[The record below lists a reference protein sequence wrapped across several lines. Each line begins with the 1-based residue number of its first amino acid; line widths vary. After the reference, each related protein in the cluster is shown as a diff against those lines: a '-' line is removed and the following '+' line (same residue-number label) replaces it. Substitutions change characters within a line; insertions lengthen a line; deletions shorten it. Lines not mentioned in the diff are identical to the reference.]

1 MDRLAVSTVGV
12 LASCA
17 ALWWAVVGWD
27 GGIKRVNE
35 QDEAAWR
42 VYVLENVP
50 TFSIGSFLELR
61 C

>member
-1 MDRLAVSTVGV
+1 
-12 LASCA
+12 
-17 ALWWAVVGWD
+17 VGWD

-50 TFSIGSFLELR
+50 TFSIGNFLELR
-61 C
+61 CQELLDGTVEPLAGLERA